1 MANNTVIDEEFLA
14 RAIQEHEADGD
25 DEMDE
30 YEEGARPNF
39 APLKAHEYVC
49 KFSMHHIVFCNIK
62 LTSIA
67 MQNPNLNYN
76 SRLLI

>member
-1 MANNTVIDEEFLA
+1 MSNNNVIDEEFLA

-39 APLKAHEYVC
+39 APLKAHEYV
-49 KFSMHHIVFCNIK
+49 
-62 LTSIA
+62 
-67 MQNPNLNYN
+67 
-76 SRLLI
+76 R

>member
-1 MANNTVIDEEFLA
+1 MANVNVIDEEFLA

-39 APLKAHEYVC
+39 APLKAHEYVRNIY
-49 KFSMHHIVFCNIK
+49 MLYIVFCNFK

-67 MQNPNLNYN
+67 MHYGTV
-76 SRLLI
+76 

>member
-1 MANNTVIDEEFLA
+1 MTNVNVIDEEFLA

-25 DEMDE
+25 DAMDE

-39 APLKAHEYVC
+39 APLKAHEYVSNI
-49 KFSMHHIVFCNIK
+49 FVLNSVFCNFE

-67 MQNPNLNYN
+67 MQ
-76 SRLLI
+76 SKSVK

>member
-1 MANNTVIDEEFLA
+1 MANNSVIDEEFLA
-14 RAIQEHEADGD
+14 RAIQEHQADGD

-39 APLKAHEYVC
+39 APLKAHEYVRNIL
-49 KFSMHHIVFCNIK
+49 MHNIVFCNFK

-67 MQNPNLNYN
+67 IQ
-76 SRLLI
+76 SKSVK